1 LHVETGYV
9 RVPSPKKVEMV
20 ISQPT
25 GTHSS
30 PISCFLWLILL
41 TEKHMIGVV
50 SVEEGTVDGTV
61 IQVETISLARTSSAK
76 VYRLAIPIT
85 YT

>member
-1 LHVETGYV
+1 MNY
-9 RVPSPKKVEMV
+9 
-20 ISQPT
+20 
-25 GTHSS
+25 
-30 PISCFLWLILL
+30 F
-41 TEKHMIGVV
+41 TEEYMIGVV

-85 YT
+85 YM